1 MIRENPA
8 SRGTETS
15 AEVLVG
21 PPLGAGGWS
30 ETPVNSSGTRLTP
43 TLDGG
48 LEGPPRPVM
57 APYPFPSASA
67 EKGSKYYYYLQK
79 GTTRPHTHKTRATQ
93 HMRPPP
99 PPPRPRRRSRPRR
112 PCAPGRVELTPW
124 HTTSLLLTPCGR
136 RRFVRVQVTAKAPA
150 GDSQPEPAGGAH
162 MFGM

>member
-57 APYPFPSASA
+57 APYPFPSASSV
-67 EKGSKYYYYLQK
+67 G
-79 GTTRPHTHKTRATQ
+79 
-93 HMRPPP
+93 
-99 PPPRPRRRSRPRR
+99 
-112 PCAPGRVELTPW
+112 V
-124 HTTSLLLTPCGR
+124 GR
-136 RRFVRVQVTAKAPA
+136 RIKESAKHAFA
-150 GDSQPEPAGGAH
+150 GANRG
-162 MFGM
+162 FGSISVCETRRCA